1 MCGGKECDRPP
12 TSRHTTTP
20 HHHSNN
26 LRGSGLE
33 SLPTVEALPVM
44 AKDTADKAEADKGE
58 CSAVGDVG
66 GSMHG
71 LTSDLID

>member
-1 MCGGKECDRPP
+1 
-12 TSRHTTTP
+12 
-20 HHHSNN
+20 
-26 LRGSGLE
+26 
-33 SLPTVEALPVM
+33 M

-71 LTSDLID
+71 LTLDLID